1 MRYGYIVGGGLFS
14 IALFYV
20 ILMVL
25 SGLGAGNGII
35 QLLVMFL
42 LMALPGIIVGT
53 AAAVRE
59 KREKEHSELKEE
71 LSAIRALL
79 EKRDRQ

>member
-14 IALFYV
+14 IAIFYA

-25 SGLGAGNGII
+25 SGLGAGNGLL
-35 QLLVMFL
+35 QLMSLFL
-42 LMALPGIIVGT
+42 LMALPGVIVG
-53 AAAVRE
+53 AAAAERE
-59 KREKEHSELKEE
+59 KREKELSELKKE

-79 EKRDRQ
+79 EKQDKQ

>member
-1 MRYGYIVGGGLFS
+1 MRFAYIIGGGFLS
-14 IALFYV
+14 IALCYL

-25 SGLGAGNGII
+25 SGLGVGNG
-35 QLLVMFL
+35 LLEIVMMFL

-53 AAAVRE
+53 AAAERE
-59 KREKEHSELKEE
+59 KLAKEHSELKEE

-79 EKRDRQ
+79 EKQDKQ

>member
-1 MRYGYIVGGGLFS
+1 MRYGYIIGGGLFS

-42 LMALPGIIVGT
+42 LMALPGVIVG
-53 AAAVRE
+53 AAAAAWE

>member
-1 MRYGYIVGGGLFS
+1 MRYGYIIGGGLFS

-59 KREKEHSELKEE
+59 KREKELSELKEE
-71 LSAIRALL
+71 LTAIRALL
-79 EKRDRQ
+79 EKQDKQ

>member
-1 MRYGYIVGGGLFS
+1 MRYGYIIGGGLFS

-42 LMALPGIIVGT
+42 LMALPGIIVG
-53 AAAVRE
+53 AAAAERE
-59 KREKEHSELKEE
+59 KREKEISELKKE

-79 EKRDRQ
+79 EKQDKQ

>member
-14 IALFYV
+14 IALFYA